1 MRDSKAALDLMY
13 RRSRCLA
20 DLETANKNMDK
31 ARAKNKDV
39 QQAETA
45 QENVK
50 RRFETISGK
59 AKEGNEQHST
69 PNRFAFRFISFRI
82 K

>member
-13 RRSRCLA
+13 RRSRCAA
-20 DLETANKNMDK
+20 DFDTANKNLDK

-45 QENVK
+45 QQNIK
-50 RRFETISGK
+50 TKFETICEK
-59 AKEGNEQHST
+59 AKDGRISIE
-69 PNRFAFRFISFRI
+69 FIMKIFVCYL
-82 K
+82 